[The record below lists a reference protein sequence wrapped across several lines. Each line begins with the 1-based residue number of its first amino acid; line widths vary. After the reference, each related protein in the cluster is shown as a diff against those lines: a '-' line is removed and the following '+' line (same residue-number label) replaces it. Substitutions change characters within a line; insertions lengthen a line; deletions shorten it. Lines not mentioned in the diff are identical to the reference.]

1 MPIKK
6 PRVAIVDGHHE
17 LSLAYKNRL
26 AIEGYDSIIFN
37 TGESALSYVRDV
49 PVELVLM
56 EIDLVDMS
64 GLDVIDI
71 FKSDP
76 ITSHI
81 PIVVLTNN
89 ASLDI
94 SRVALRLG
102 GEEYLIKSTASAH
115 DTVDKIN
122 KLLLRATSRS

>member
-1 MPIKK
+1 
-6 PRVAIVDGHHE
+6 
-17 LSLAYKNRL
+17 
-26 AIEGYDSIIFN
+26 
-37 TGESALSYVRDV
+37 
-49 PVELVLM
+49 M

>member
-17 LSLAYKNRL
+17 LSLAYKSRL

-122 KLLLRATSRS
+122 KLLLRATSQS